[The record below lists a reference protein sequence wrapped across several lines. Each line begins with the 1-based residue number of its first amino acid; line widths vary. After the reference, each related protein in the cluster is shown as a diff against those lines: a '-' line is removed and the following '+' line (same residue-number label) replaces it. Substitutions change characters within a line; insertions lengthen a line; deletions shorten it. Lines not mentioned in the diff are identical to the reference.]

1 MFGKETERLL
11 DKYPPSDSQFFS
23 FVLVA
28 TVVLFTFG
36 IYNSGAAKRYEM
48 EGVITKIA
56 WGCTSRRHIPTITYK
71 DVNGK
76 VKVFCS
82 DSVVLTPK
90 DINVGDYMVKK
101 KGSYTAMVNG
111 REVQFAYEDK

>member
-11 DKYPPSDSQFFS
+11 DKYPPSNSQIFSYMFVAGVLFFS
-23 FVLVA
+23 FGA
-28 TVVLFTFG
+28 
-36 IYNSGAAKRYEM
+36 YNSGSAKRYEM
-48 EGVITKIA
+48 EGVITKIT
-56 WGCTSRRHIPTITYK
+56 WGCTGRRHIPTITYK

-82 DSVVLTPK
+82 DSVVLIPK
-90 DINVGDYMVKK
+90 DIKVGDYMVKK
-101 KGSYTAMVNG
+101 EGSYTAMVNG